1 VDRGRKASKRHLIVD
16 GRGVPLAVAVTAA
29 NVNDYGQLLPLVDAA
44 GGGVHGEGRLVL
56 ADRGYD
62 SRAVRDGIRARGY
75 EPRIPT
81 RNLPP
86 TNATSARRVCDESM
100 SLSRAEVSGATHRT
114 RGGWPPPPTPAR
126 TTFGNRLG
134 YAQPL
139 LRERIVT
146 DTRMRSDSP
155 VRRTHPARPP
165 AKPARPHLVLTAAR
179 GPVWLL
185 VRMG

>member
-44 GGGVHGEGRLVL
+44 SGGVHGAGRLVL

-81 RNLPP
+81 RNRRGQG
-86 TNATSARRVCDESM
+86 TSHDTLA
-100 SLSRAEVSGATHRT
+100 
-114 RGGWPPPPTPAR
+114 
-126 TTFGNRLG
+126 
-134 YAQPL
+134 
-139 LRERIVT
+139 RERSVIERTFAWLSYMRRLATRWERRDDLYLALLTLGCAIVCW
-146 DTRMRSDSP
+146 RQ
-155 VRRTHPARPP
+155 
-165 AKPARPHLVLTAAR
+165 LAAA
-179 GPVWLL
+179 L
-185 VRMG
+185 